1 MPEHKPPHPHGHFAH
16 RHAPPD
22 PALLSTAV
30 GIRAVRRSLAILLGT
45 AAVQTAAVAVSGSVA
60 LFADTI
66 HNAGDALTAIPLWLA
81 FRMARREPNGRFRY
95 GYGRVEDLAGL
106 AVVAVIAASAL
117 LAAYESILRLLEPRE
132 ISDLGIVAAAAL
144 IGFAGNE
151 VAARIRINAGRR
163 IASAALVADGQHA
176 RVDALTSLS
185 VLLGAAG
192 VWLGLPQADPIV
204 GLGITAVICA
214 VAWNAGRAV
223 IGRLLDETDPRVAEE
238 IRLAASSVP
247 DVQTVADVRV
257 RWMGHRFEAEASIA
271 VHPGLT
277 VQDGHAVALNVRH
290 LLLHHLPHLRHVTI
304 HVDPADAP
312 GLAHHRIMSH
322 AHDGLPAHSH

>member
-1 MPEHKPPHPHGHFAH
+1 MSEHKPPHPHGHFTH
-16 RHAPPD
+16 SHAPPD
-22 PALLSTAV
+22 PMVLSTDV

-45 AAVQTAAVAVSGSVA
+45 AAIQTAAVAFSGSVA
-60 LFADTI
+60 LLADTI

-81 FRMARREPNGRFRY
+81 FRMARREPDGRFRY

-106 AVVAVIAASAL
+106 AVVVVIAASAL

-132 ISDLGIVAAAAL
+132 ISGLGIVASAAL

-151 VAARIRINAGRR
+151 AAARIRINAGRR
-163 IASAALVADGQHA
+163 IASAALIADGQHA

-192 VWLGLPQADPIV
+192 AWLGLPQADPII

-214 VAWNAGRAV
+214 VAWTAGRAV
-223 IGRLLDETDPRVAEE
+223 IGRLLDEADPHTAEE
-238 IRLAASSVP
+238 IRLAASPVP
-247 DVQTVADVRV
+247 DVHGVADVRV
-257 RWMGHRFEAEASIA
+257 RWMGHRLQAEVSIA
-271 VHPGLT
+271 VDPGST
-277 VQDGHAVALNVRH
+277 VAQGHAIGLEVRH
-290 LLLHHLPHLRHVTI
+290 QLLHRLPHLGRVTI
-304 HVDPADAP
+304 HVDPADAS